1 MLIVEWFLKW
11 KNNLI
16 WPAWNMDYKYRMTDM
31 YFRWKIKCVL
41 GTLRIM
47 GETAPL
53 FTRDHF
59 LTADN
64 SRILNNEV

>member
-1 MLIVEWFLKW
+1 MGKQS
-11 KNNLI
+11 NLACMEHGLQI
-16 WPAWNMDYKYRMTDM
+16 SHDRYVLSMEDKMAAGTN
-31 YFRWKIKCVL
+31 VL
-41 GTLRIM
+41 GTVRIM
-47 GETAPL
+47 GETAPF